1 MESSG
6 WNLCYMFNLAGGA
19 RLRCGITV
27 SPNTLAPGQYYGVRL
42 IISRKTITMKNIKFL
57 GAAGALLAVLAP
69 SMASAQ
75 DVQKPVTLKLGAF
88 FPANSDVKRAVGNT
102 WFSAGLEY
110 AFPKPAAVTNS
121 PLSALTPLIYV
132 DYTGKSKDIDGGTVD
147 ARTVN
152 VGVGVKY
159 YAPAAAGTVTTTHP
173 YIGAGIAAA
182 VVHAK
187 SSQTFTDGE
196 AIVTSS
202 VTKDQTNFGFKI
214 NGGVEF
220 AQNYLVDV
228 AYWNSGKVQGTH
240 LDGYAVSLGYKF

>member
-1 MESSG
+1 
-6 WNLCYMFNLAGGA
+6 MFNLAGGA
-19 RLRCGITV
+19 RFRCDIPA
-27 SPNTLAPGQYYGVRL
+27 SPNTQAPGQYEEVRL
-42 IISRKTITMKNIKFL
+42 IISRKTISMKNIKFL

-110 AFPKPAAVTNS
+110 AYQKPSGLSTG
-121 PLSALTPLIYV
+121 PLSAVTPLLYV
-132 DYTGKSKDIDGGTVD
+132 DYAGKSKDIAGGTLD

-152 VGVGVKY
+152 VGVGIKY
-159 YAPAAAGTVTTTHP
+159 YASAAAGTVTTTHP
-173 YIGAGIAAA
+173 YIGAGIGAA

-187 SSQTFTDGE
+187 SSETVTDGE
-196 AIVTSS
+196 TTTTSS
-202 VTKDQTNFGFKI
+202 VTKDQTNFGFKV

-240 LDGYAVSLGYKF
+240 IDGYAVSLGYKF